1 MTPDTERT
9 AMHDQETTATSTST
23 IGSAESADKGCAA
36 DAARRRAAIAKLGRM
51 AALSTPAL
59 MTLLMSDRASAES
72 PPPDPT

>member
-9 AMHDQETTATSTST
+9 DMHDQETTATPTST
-23 IGSAESADKGCAA
+23 AGSVESADEACAA
-36 DAARRRAAIAKLGRM
+36 DGARRRAAIAKLGRM